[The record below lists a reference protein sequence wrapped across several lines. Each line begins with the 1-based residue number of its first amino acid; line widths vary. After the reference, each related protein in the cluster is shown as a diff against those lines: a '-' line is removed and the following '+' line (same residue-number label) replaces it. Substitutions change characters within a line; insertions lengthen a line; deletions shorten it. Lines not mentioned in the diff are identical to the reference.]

1 MQRIRGAPVLSA
13 PFNRVSFGITAYS
26 PRSSCTRRVHSP
38 FGCAS
43 LCPLHD
49 LDEPPP
55 LGLRQRT
62 GLDDPDEIALVGV
75 VARVVRVQRRRR
87 AHDLLVAAV
96 PAGDLDA
103 DGDRL
108 VGLVGDDPAE
118 ALLRA
123 PGGRLMDG
131 GERRLGGPGR
141 GRLGPL
147 ALLGAPAAALVGLAL
162 ALRVAVGLA
171 LLRRARG
178 AL

>member
-26 PRSSCTRRVHSP
+26 PRSYSTRRVQSP

-96 PAGDLDA
+96 PAG
-103 DGDRL
+103 
-108 VGLVGDDPAE
+108 GLQA
-118 ALLRA
+118 
-123 PGGRLMDG
+123 GGG
-131 GERRLGGPGR
+131 RLGGPFWDDPPPR
-141 GRLGPL
+141 RPL
-147 ALLGAPAAALVGLAL
+147 AAPGGAVE
-162 ALRVAVGLA
+162 
-171 LLRRARG
+171 RG
-178 AL
+178 